1 MSTTIQNA
9 MAAAGLQ
16 PHKDLDLPDNG
27 GLIRYRVTGDKAGSC
42 NGWAVLHGGAC
53 SFGAFGSWKT
63 GESHTWQA
71 ERFRPMTAQASALER
86 QLRDDMRQR
95 YAVEREAVQAAA
107 RAKAARLWGRARPA
121 SNAHPY
127 LERKRVNAYGLR
139 QLGSMLLVPARDHNG
154 MLHTL
159 QFILPDGGKRFLS
172 GGQVNACY
180 FSIGRPVD
188 TLLLCEGMATAATLY
203 EATGHATAACF
214 SCGNLAAVAQA
225 LRAKFPSLKLIV
237 CADND
242 AQTPGNPGL
251 TKAREAARAVRGYLA
266 VPRFSVVPA

>member
-1 MSTTIQNA
+1 MTTTMLDA
-9 MAAAGLQ
+9 MAGAGLK
-16 PHKDLDLPDNG
+16 PHKDLDLPGNG
-27 GLIRYRVTGDKAGSC
+27 RLIRFRVTGDKPGSQ

-71 ERFRPMTAQASALER
+71 ERFRPMTAQAAALER

-95 YAVEREAVQAAA
+95 FAIEREAVQAAA

-127 LERKRVNAYGLR
+127 LERKGVNAYGLR
-139 QLGSMLLVPARDHNG
+139 QLGSMLLVPARDHSG
-154 MLHTL
+154 VLHTL
-159 QFILPDGGKRFLS
+159 QFILPDGSKRFLS
-172 GGQVNACY
+172 GGQISACY

-188 TLLLCEGMATAATLY
+188 TLLLCEGMATGATLY

-225 LRAKFPSLKLIV
+225 LRAKFPRLKLIL

-242 AQTPGNPGL
+242 ATTPGNPGL